1 MPYTSNPFF
10 TPDLKIYVTKDEM
23 SETINKYVSKNELP
37 DFTKYA
43 KTSELP
49 SFTKYVKTSELPDLS
64 LYAKTSELPDLSL
77 YVKTNELPDLS
88 LYVKTNELPDLS
100 LYAKKNELP
109 DLSLYAKKSE
119 LPDLSLY
126 AKKSELPL
134 YAKTSVVK
142 QLISN
147 LAAKDCEYIMKY
159 SSLIRDTDKSER
171 YKRCIG
177 QISESRLST
186 QNNRHCIS
194 HADCD
199 VGQRCFEHIKNR
211 FIQDG
216 RCHFYDHKSCT
227 CRR

>member
-64 LYAKTSELPDLSL
+64 LY
-77 YVKTNELPDLS
+77 
-88 LYVKTNELPDLS
+88 VKTNELPDLS

-109 DLSLYAKKSE
+109 DI
-119 LPDLSLY
+119 SLY

-147 LAAKDCEYIMKY
+147 LTSKDCKYI
-159 SSLIRDTDKSER
+159 DNSER

-194 HADCD
+194 NADCD
-199 VGQRCFEHIKNR
+199 IGQRCFEHVKNR
-211 FIQDG
+211 FVLDG
-216 RCHFYDHKSCT
+216 LCNFYDHKSCT